1 MKEPVAGRLK
11 VTSTDRLA
19 GAKTRITGVVTGE
32 GFQPTPAQHTVDVPY
47 KKLAAVYRRYDLPVV
62 FDRTDPSRLRFL
74 WDEVPDEKQLD
85 LLEASR
91 VADRMRGNGG
101 APGDQSQQA
110 QAMLGEFGDLGNLGG
125 LLGNL
130 TNGRNVKVYTTTNF
144 TSNAA
149 YLPPEAADLIRK
161 AAEQFGQAFGG
172 LNQPGFPNQSGFPDQ
187 PGFPEP
193 SDAPDQ
199 RDFPGPSDSMPW
211 DQPPKS

>member
-1 MKEPVAGRLK
+1 MKEPVAGKLK
-11 VTSTDRLA
+11 VTSTDRLS

-32 GFQPTPAQHTVDVPY
+32 GVQPTPAQHTVDVPF

-62 FDRTDPSRLRFL
+62 FDRTDPSRLRFI

-101 APGDQSQQA
+101 DSGDQTGA
-110 QAMLGEFGDLGNLGG
+110 VLGDLGLGELGG

-144 TSNAA
+144 TSNSAD
-149 YLPPEAADLIRK
+149 LPPEAADLIRR
-161 AAEQFGQAFGG
+161 AAAQFGQAFGG
-172 LNQPGFPNQSGFPDQ
+172 LNQPGFPDQSDFPHQSGASDQ
-187 PGFPEP
+187 
-193 SDAPDQ
+193 SDASNQ
-199 RDFPGPSDSMPW
+199 RDFPSRSDSMPW
-211 DQPPKS
+211 DEPPKS